1 MGGVAFRQ
9 ESQQRTIQ
17 RLCPGLCNEGRG
29 KGVRVQG
36 EQLET
41 MNHINDY
48 QEIAREEG
56 AENDNRNRTYLLP
69 LLTNDI
75 YYQ

>member
-1 MGGVAFRQ
+1 
-9 ESQQRTIQ
+9 
-17 RLCPGLCNEGRG
+17 
-29 KGVRVQG
+29 
-36 EQLET
+36 

-48 QEIAREEG
+48 QEIARVEG